1 MKRKKQAFSVQ
12 KEKETK
18 REKKKKKGHVKVQ
31 EPFFSSNSNI
41 SNTPDDLYK
50 NREKKK
56 RNGKKEAEVHLI
68 I

>member
-1 MKRKKQAFSVQ
+1 MKRKKQAFFVQ

-18 REKKKKKGHVKVQ
+18 REKKKKGHVKVQ

-41 SNTPDDLYK
+41 SNSPDDLYK

-56 RNGKKEAEVHLI
+56 INGKKEAEVHLI